1 VCDLSRSRWDIEVFF
16 EQIKQSLKLGS
27 YFGHRANAVRWRVYT
42 ALLMYVLLRF
52 MAHRS
57 AWGHRFTRLFAV
69 TRLGLVTEMLAR
81 FIPW

>member
-1 VCDLSRSRWDIEVFF
+1 
-16 EQIKQSLKLGS
+16 
-27 YFGHRANAVRWRVYT
+27 
-42 ALLMYVLLRF
+42 MYVLLRF